1 MRTQGLSS
9 KLILIVLAGV
19 MLLPVWF
26 LATGSLTD
34 MAGIMT
40 MPPRLLPLNP
50 SFANFAFFL
59 KLPIGLWSINTAIIM
74 LGTALVSV
82 TVSCSAGY
90 AFAFFKFPGKKW
102 LWLLLLAGIMIPR
115 MSVTIPA
122 FVVMRKLGLLSTYHG
137 LILSR
142 ALSPMG
148 MYLARTYFETVPGS
162 LLDAARID
170 GASEFQILGRVVVP
184 ISRPI
189 VTCLA
194 LFAGSGA
201 LGDYVWQ
208 SLVIRRD
215 GMRTLLIGLLNSVSA
230 HNAGDI
236 ELMLNPLGRK
246 FAASMILLIPLLTLF
261 AVASRYFTT
270 SLSGAIK
277 E

>member
-1 MRTQGLSS
+1 VN
-9 KLILIVLAGV
+9 KVILVILAII

-26 LATGSLTD
+26 LATGSLSD
-34 MAGIMT
+34 IRGVMV
-40 MPPRLLPLNP
+40 MPPKLIPPRASLDNYAYFLSLPL
-50 SFANFAFFL
+50 ARWVL
-59 KLPIGLWSINTAIIM
+59 NTVIIA

-82 TVSCSAGY
+82 MVSCSAGY
-90 AFAFFKFPGKKW
+90 AFAFFNFPLKKW
-102 LWLLLLAGIMIPR
+102 LWLALLAGVMIPR

-122 FVVMRKLGLLSTYHG
+122 FVVMRKLGMLSTYHG

-148 MYLARTYFETVPGS
+148 MYLARVYFQTIPMS

-170 GASEFQILGRVVVP
+170 GASEFQTLARIVMP

-194 LFAGSGA
+194 LFAGSKA

-208 SLVIRRD
+208 SLVIRQD
-215 GMRTLLIGLLNSVSA
+215 ELRTLLIGLLQAVSIQ
-230 HNAGDI
+230 NNGNLDF
-236 ELMLNPLGRK
+236 MLNPLGRK
-246 FAASMILLIPLLTLF
+246 FAASMLLLLPLLLIF
-261 AVASRYFTT
+261 VVASKYFT
-270 SLSGAIK
+270 SAMGGAIK

>member
-1 MRTQGLSS
+1 VN
-9 KLILIVLAGV
+9 KVILIVLAII

-34 MAGIMT
+34 MRGIMT
-40 MPPRLLPLNP
+40 MPPRLLPLRP
-50 SFANFAFFL
+50 SLSNYGYFL
-59 KLPIGLWSINTAIIM
+59 TKPLGLWAANTAVIA
-74 LGTALVSV
+74 LGTALISV
-82 TVSCSAGY
+82 AVSCATGY
-90 AFAFFKFPGKKW
+90 AFAFFTWPLKKW

-115 MSVTIPA
+115 MSVTIPQ

-142 ALSPMG
+142 TLSPMG
-148 MYLARTYFETVPGS
+148 MYLARAYFQTVPRS

-170 GASEFQILGRVVVP
+170 GAGEFQILARVVVP

-194 LFAGSGA
+194 LFAGAGA

-208 SLVIRRD
+208 SLVIRKD
-215 GMRTLLIGLLNSVSA
+215 SLRTLILGLLQTVSDS
-230 HNAGDI
+230 NAGDLD
-236 ELMLNPLGRK
+236 LMLNPLGRQ
-246 FAASMILLIPLLTLF
+246 FAASMLLLLPLLILF
-261 AVASRYFTT
+261 FVASKYWTS